1 MSTDI
6 KLSNAQLFKII
17 ESGGFLGTLLG
28 KLAGPMMKFDVL
40 LAKNV
45 LAPLATMAS
54 ATAIDGAI
62 QKKMRVLGIVRA
74 VKGITLVISN
84 EDMDEIIRIAKLL
97 QNSGI
102 WIDGVSETVKRKIK
116 KQESGFIGILL
127 ETLGASLLGN
137 MFTAKEKMRT
147 EKAAIR
153 AETRSYINHLRQNL

>member
-28 KLAGPMMKFDVL
+28 KLAGPLMKFDVL

-116 KQESGFIGILL
+116 KTGKRIYWYIVRNFGS
-127 ETLGASLLGN
+127 
-137 MFTAKEKMRT
+137 FTFREYVHCKRKNE
-147 EKAAIR
+147 
-153 AETRSYINHLRQNL
+153 N

>member
-1 MSTDI
+1 MDI

-28 KLAGPMMKFDVL
+28 KLAGPLMKFDVL

-62 QKKMRVLGIVRA
+62 QKKIRVLGIVRA

-127 ETLGASLLGN
+127 E
-137 MFTAKEKMRT
+137 
-147 EKAAIR
+147 
-153 AETRSYINHLRQNL
+153 